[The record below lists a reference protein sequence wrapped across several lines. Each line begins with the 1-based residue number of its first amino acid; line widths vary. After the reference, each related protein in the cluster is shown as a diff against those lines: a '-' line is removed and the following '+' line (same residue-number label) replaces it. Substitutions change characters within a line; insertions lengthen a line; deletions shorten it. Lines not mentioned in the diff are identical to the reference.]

1 MLEVMESLEAFRW
14 YTDSSTSLPRLVLQV
29 MMLMIGNNSKERD
42 T

>member
-1 MLEVMESLEAFRW
+1 MLELMESFEAFRW
-14 YTDSSTSLPRLVLQV
+14 YIDSSTSLTRLVLQV